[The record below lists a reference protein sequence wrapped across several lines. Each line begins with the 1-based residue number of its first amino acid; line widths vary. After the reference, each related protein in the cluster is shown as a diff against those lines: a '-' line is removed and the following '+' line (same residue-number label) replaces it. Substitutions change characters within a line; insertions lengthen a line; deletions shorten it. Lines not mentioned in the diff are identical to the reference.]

1 MTKKWYELTP
11 GGIIL
16 YEEAFLQSL
25 ASTLPENCRIIN
37 IGGAA
42 GTSTAA
48 ILRGVSHLE
57 SAFVLSID
65 IKDCPEEIET
75 LKKQGLPYEYPRFEQ
90 KIGDSLSVADGLA
103 ERTRKKLMGE
113 IDLVFVDGT
122 HSYEGV
128 YLDLIAYSE
137 LLKPGG
143 LLVCHD
149 YEDPR
154 QEGVTTAIN
163 DWRKENDW
171 LVIGRVLYTIAF
183 MKPGGDPAWTNG
195 RIKYE

>member
-1 MTKKWYELTP
+1 MIKKWYELTP
-11 GGIIL
+11 GWIIL

-37 IGGAA
+37 IGGAV

-57 SAFVLSID
+57 NAFVLSID
-65 IKDCPEEIET
+65 ITRCPEELNT
-75 LKKQGLPYEYPRFEQ
+75 LIDQDLPFVEPRFKQ
-90 KIGDSLSVADGLA
+90 AVGDSLDIADKIK
-103 ERTRKKLMGE
+103 ENIE
-113 IDLVFVDGT
+113 PDLVFVDGE

-128 YLDLIAYSE
+128 YLDLVAYSE
-137 LLKPGG
+137 MLKSGG

-163 DWRKENDW
+163 EWRKKNDW